1 MDELGWF
8 LPASIPAP
16 SGGLSLGNSPTSVSP
31 LTGPPFPEL
40 SYPGGSHCIPQRT
53 GPPVAGTEHRTTEGR
68 GTCCPGVGVGGV
80 HARAATPTLPPRQPG
95 LPAAGGSSAPTSRGT
110 EDRRCRR
117 TRRRRRSLMES
128 PGRRRRG
135 RRIYQLLRLPWP
147 APASVRGSGT
157 ASIAPA
163 AAGATAAAAPSPTR
177 AAHAAGTAGR
187 GASLVTEQDSAGRP
201 LPPAGPSQ
209 PRAAR
214 LRRRE
219 GPAQRARVGCVY
231 SLQTCPIGARIRCRR
246 AGPDERGG
254 VPA

>member
-1 MDELGWF
+1 MDTLCRL

-16 SGGLSLGNSPTSVSP
+16 SVGLSLGNSPTSVSP
-31 LTGPPFPEL
+31 PTGPPFPEL
-40 SYPGGSHCIPQRT
+40 SYPGVTLDSPEDSTTCHGNRTPHYRGAPGSRSW
-53 GPPVAGTEHRTTEGR
+53 
-68 GTCCPGVGVGGV
+68 GGGEV
-80 HARAATPTLPPRQPG
+80 HARAATPTLPPRRPG
-95 LPAAGGSSAPTSRGT
+95 LWAAVRSSAPTSRGT

-117 TRRRRRSLMES
+117 TRRCRRSLMES
-128 PGRRRRG
+128 PGRRHRG
-135 RRIYQLLRLPWP
+135 RRIYQLVRLPRP

-177 AAHAAGTAGR
+177 AAHAAGTAAR

-201 LPPAGPSQ
+201 LPPARPGQ

-231 SLQTCPIGARIRCRR
+231 SLQICPIGAGIGCRG
-246 AGPDERGG
+246 AGPGREGRA
-254 VPA
+254 PA

>member
-1 MDELGWF
+1 MDILGCL

-16 SGGLSLGNSPTSVSP
+16 SASLSLGNSPTSVSP
-31 LTGPPFPEL
+31 PTGPPFSER
-40 SYPGGSHCIPQRT
+40 SYPGVTPHSPEDSTTCRGNRTPHQR
-53 GPPVAGTEHRTTEGR
+53 GARDPLSWGK
-68 GTCCPGVGVGGV
+68 GGI
-80 HARAATPTLPPRQPG
+80 HARAATPTLPPGRPG
-95 LPAAGGSSAPTSRGT
+95 LGAAAVGSSAPTSRGT

-135 RRIYQLLRLPWP
+135 RRIYQLLRLPRP
-147 APASVRGSGT
+147 APASVRASGT

-201 LPPAGPSQ
+201 LPPARPG
-209 PRAAR
+209 
-214 LRRRE
+214 
-219 GPAQRARVGCVY
+219 
-231 SLQTCPIGARIRCRR
+231 
-246 AGPDERGG
+246 
-254 VPA
+254 